1 MIDNLFWE
9 LSELEQVEA
18 ISLGGSRSGENYDE
32 KSDYDVYVYVTEP
45 LSEQVRKGILEKYC
59 GYMEIG
65 NHYWEYEDNCVLN
78 NGIDIDILYRSLD
91 DFCKEVSDVA
101 EKHIPHN
108 GYTTCMWHNLLTCKI
123 IYDKNSRLQKAKER
137 FCIPYPDELKKNII
151 ERNINLLYAAMPA
164 YSSQILKAS
173 ARNDR
178 VSIVHR
184 TAAFLE
190 SYFDIIFAVNKK
202 THPGEKRLMELCRK
216 NCRILPNRF
225 EENLNQLFDD
235 MLNHTDKLEYDINEI
250 VSKLKQC
257 LK

>member
-1 MIDNLFWE
+1 
-9 LSELEQVEA
+9 
-18 ISLGGSRSGENYDE
+18 
-32 KSDYDVYVYVTEP
+32 
-45 LSEQVRKGILEKYC
+45 
-59 GYMEIG
+59 
-65 NHYWEYEDNCVLN
+65 
-78 NGIDIDILYRSLD
+78 
-91 DFCKEVSDVA
+91 
-101 EKHIPHN
+101 
-108 GYTTCMWHNLLTCKI
+108 
-123 IYDKNSRLQKAKER
+123 
-137 FCIPYPDELKKNII
+137 
-151 ERNINLLYAAMPA
+151 MPA